1 MLNAETY
8 VTKEKGIGGTIRNRY
23 EDFYVEEIPIENL
36 LPTGEGPNVWIWIEK
51 LGRTTLD
58 VLMDI
63 SRDLH
68 ISRKRMGFAGMKDK
82 KAITKQWICI
92 SNMDSE
98 EQFEEVKALDGEI
111 YNTKFLKIVRGQK
124 KLRMGQLEGN
134 KFKILIKDINTDY
147 SSYQEAANIANNI
160 FKKLEV
166 SGVPNY
172 FGWQRF
178 GKPRTNTHLVGKA
191 LVANDLA
198 EAVRLYIGNPYE
210 EEPEEVKLARKAYD
224 DGDVEKS
231 LDLMP
236 TGMRYER
243 IMLKELLKEK
253 NKLKKSSTRIN
264 SSNNCINSYNNINSN
279 NESINS
285 TYNEDNNSTNNDIS
299 SHNRDINSN
308 SIDFSLNDSDF
319 NYLNDKSYKKAI
331 FALPK
336 PLQRM
341 FVHAYQSY
349 LFNEAVS
356 KRVAMGINKYIEGDI
371 VIDNEE
377 HLIHNESPEKLQEMI
392 FKFEADPTSPL
403 YGTKV
408 PFAEGKVGEMEK
420 NILIEENLKKEDFKC
435 PKTPKLG
442 SHGLRRKMRFKI
454 WDASA
459 KATEDGVLT
468 EFSIDKGSYATAVL
482 REIMKNDVV

>member
-8 VTKEKGIGGTIRNRY
+8 ITKEKGIGGTIRNRY
-23 EDFYVEEIPIENL
+23 EDFYVEEIPIKNL
-36 LPTGEGPNVWIWIEK
+36 LPDGDGPNVWIWIEK

-82 KAITKQWICI
+82 KAITRQWICI

-98 EQFEEVKALDGEI
+98 EQFEEIKALNGEI
-111 YNTKFLKIVRGQK
+111 YNTKFLKVIRGQK

-134 KFKILIKDINTDY
+134 KFKILIKNINSNY
-147 SSYQEAANIANNI
+147 STYQEAADVANNI
-160 FKKLEV
+160 FKKLEI

-191 LVANDLA
+191 LVDNNLA

-210 EEPEEVKLARKAYD
+210 EEPEEVKLARIAYD
-224 DGDVEKS
+224 EGNIEKS
-231 LDLMP
+231 LELMP
-236 TGMRYER
+236 IGMRYER
-243 IMLKELLKEK
+243 IMLKELLKEE
-253 NKLKKSSTRIN
+253 NKLKKS
-264 SSNNCINSYNNINSN
+264 
-279 NESINS
+279 
-285 TYNEDNNSTNNDIS
+285 
-299 SHNRDINSN
+299 
-308 SIDFSLNDSDF
+308 LDSPDCF
-319 NYLNDKSYKKAI
+319 KKLDDKAYKRAI

-349 LFNEAVS
+349 LFNKAVS

-371 VIDNEE
+371 VIDDEE
-377 HLIHNESPEKLQEMI
+377 HLIHNESPEKLQNMI
-392 FKFEADPTSPL
+392 ENFEAHPTSPL
-403 YGTKV
+403 FGTKV
-408 PFAEGKVGEMEK
+408 PFAEGIVGKMERD
-420 NILIEENLKKEDFKC
+420 ILNEENLKKEDFQC

-442 SHGLRRKMRFKI
+442 SHGLRRGVRFKI
-454 WDASA
+454 WDTNA
-459 KATEDGVLT
+459 KATDDGILT
-468 EFSIDKGSYATAVL
+468 EFSINKGSYATAVL
-482 REIMKNDVV
+482 REIMKNEVI